1 MVMNLPLGLPLLAQV
16 SREQFGRGFRGAAS
30 QRSWHDLVPYIV
42 AAIVIGVGYAV
53 YSHMKRR
60 NDMTE
65 RCDDPQKL
73 FRELCLTHQ
82 LDRPSRRLLLQL
94 AEGHNLVQPAL
105 VFAMP
110 AAFEPVRVPAEL
122 RGRIDEIR
130 RLRERLF

>member
-1 MVMNLPLGLPLLAQV
+1 MNLPLWIPLLAQV

-53 YSHMKRR
+53 YTHLKRR

-65 RCDDPQKL
+65 RCDDPHKL
-73 FRELCLTHQ
+73 FRELCLAHQ

-94 AEGHNLVQPAL
+94 AEGHNLTLPAQ
-105 VFAMP
+105 VFVTP
-110 AAFEPVRVPAEL
+110 AVFEPVRVPAAL
-122 RGRIDEIR
+122 RGRIDEIK

>member
-1 MVMNLPLGLPLLAQV
+1 VNLPLWIPLFAQV

-42 AAIVIGVGYAV
+42 AAIVIGVGMAV

-65 RCDDPQKL
+65 RCDDPHKL
-73 FRELCLTHQ
+73 FRELCLAHQ
-82 LDRPSRRLLLQL
+82 LDWPSRRLLLQL
-94 AEGHNLVQPAL
+94 AEGLKFAQPAQ
-105 VFAMP
+105 VFVTP
-110 AAFEPVRVPAEL
+110 AAFEPVRAPAAL
-122 RGRIDEIR
+122 RGRIDEIK